1 MSEVL
6 LRLKNI
12 GVSYRPN
19 KMFGK
24 RHCVLQDVSF
34 DIMKGETLGVI
45 GKNGAGKSSLMKVLA
60 RIINPDEGEISGIV
74 NRVQLLSLQ
83 VGFVPELSGRENAI
97 LSSLLL
103 GLRKKEIIEK
113 MEQIVLF
120 SGLGD
125 AIDDPIKTYSSGMRA
140 RLGFSVSCQADPD
153 LLLIDEALG
162 VGDKDFRQK
171 SRDVIVQRM
180 KSDKSFVLVSHNEAT
195 VLEYCQRV
203 IWIEN
208 GRVVMSGDAGTVI
221 GEYQKAL

>member
-1 MSEVL
+1 MSLKEV
-6 LRLKNI
+6 

-19 KMFGK
+19 KFFGK
-24 RHCVLQDVSF
+24 KHRVLHDVSF
-34 DIMKGETLGVI
+34 DIARGETLGVI

-60 RIINPDEGEISGIV
+60 GIINPDEGEIYGSAH
-74 NRVQLLSLQ
+74 RVQLLSLQ

-103 GLRKKEIIEK
+103 GLRKREI
-113 MEQIVLF
+113 MERMDEIVSF

-125 AIDDPIKTYSSGMRA
+125 AINDPIKTYSSGMRA
-140 RLGFSVSCQADPD
+140 RLGFAVSCQADPD

-162 VGDKDFRQK
+162 VGDKEFRQK

-180 KSDKSFVLVSHNEAT
+180 KSDRSFVLVSHNEAT
-195 VLEYCQRV
+195 IMEYCQRT

-208 GRVVMSGDAGTVI
+208 GSVVMSGDSGLVI
-221 GEYQKAL
+221 SEYQKAI